1 MENTKKSIRET
12 RIKRFIIL
20 AKELEHFIS
29 IEANQYCTTI
39 LVEKLIY
46 SVEMKL
52 LKRFNDVMICTAKE
66 NIITITIY
74 N

>member
-1 MENTKKSIRET
+1 MENTKKSIKET
-12 RIKRFIIL
+12 RIKRLIIL
-20 AKELEHFIS
+20 SKELQHFIS
-29 IEANQYCTTI
+29 IETKQMCTEI
-39 LVEKLIY
+39 VVKQLIY